1 MRKNLFAKFVSFS
14 LIVLLSNFL
23 VLAQRK
29 KPVQTAKAKQII
41 FAVLNGGTTLE
52 PIAYIEKGKLTGAV
66 NGSDEPNILAAFNK
80 TYYKPKGT
88 YNMIFGGVSAG
99 NVTIK
104 SSDPKSD
111 CAKNM
116 ATISATSSKAKLKGN
131 VMALATNAV
140 AAKSGSGVRRLPTAA
155 ERKEIETLVREEF
168 VKNNVSGNATGNL
181 KYQNLTALDVD
192 GDGKAE
198 MVGSFWVEPSND
210 ERNLLFFIAE
220 KKASGKYALDYSDFS
235 TVKKDEVM
243 SGDLKDLEGG
253 TYHELLLDT
262 FDYDG
267 DGVSEIFTYT
277 PSFEGAGFSSYKR
290 EKGKWTRSFEY
301 SNYHCAF

>member
-1 MRKNLFAKFVSFS
+1 MKKNLFAKFVSFS
-14 LIVLLSNFL
+14 LIVLLSSFP
-23 VLAQRK
+23 VLAQKK

-41 FAVLNGGTTLE
+41 FAVLNDGTTLE
-52 PIAYIEKGKLTGAV
+52 PIAYIEKGKLTATV
-66 NGSDEPNILAAFNK
+66 NGSDEPNIIAAFSK

-88 YNMIFGGVSAG
+88 YGLVFGGVSAG
-99 NVTIK
+99 NVSVK

-116 ATISATSSKAKLKGN
+116 ATITATSAKAKLKGN
-131 VMALATNAV
+131 VMALATNATT
-140 AAKSGSGVRRLPTAA
+140 KSGAGVRRLPTAA

-168 VKNNVSGNATGNL
+168 VRNNVPGNATNDL

-198 MVGSFWVEPSND
+198 MVGSFWAEPSNN
-210 ERNLLFFIAE
+210 ERNLLFFIAD
-220 KKASGKYALDYSDFS
+220 KKANGKYALEYKDFR
-235 TVKKDEVM
+235 TVKKDEIM

-253 TYHELLLDT
+253 TLHELLLDT

-277 PSFEGAGFSSYKR
+277 PSFEGAGFASYKR
-290 EKGKWTRSFEY
+290 EKGKWTRSYEY

>member
-1 MRKNLFAKFVSFS
+1 MKKNLFAKFVSFS
-14 LIVLLSNFL
+14 MIVLLSNFL

-29 KPVQTAKAKQII
+29 KPAQTAKARQII
-41 FAVLNGGTTLE
+41 FAVLNDGTMLE
-52 PIAYIEKGKLTGAV
+52 PIAYIEKGKLTATV

-88 YNMIFGGVSAG
+88 YNLVFAGVNSG

-104 SSDPKSD
+104 SSDPNSD

-116 ATISATSSKAKLKGN
+116 ATVNATSAKAKLKGN
-131 VMALATNAV
+131 VMALATNAT
-140 AAKSGSGVRRLPTAA
+140 AKSGAGVRRLPTAA

-168 VKNNVSGNATGNL
+168 VKNNVSGKATNDL

-198 MVGSFWVEPSND
+198 MVGTFWVEPSND
-210 ERNLLFFIAE
+210 ERNLLFFIAD
-220 KKASGKYALDYSDFS
+220 KKANGKYAFGYSEFR

-243 SGDLKDLEGG
+243 SGDLKDLDGG
-253 TYHELLLDT
+253 VYHERLLDS
-262 FDYDG
+262 FDYDA
-267 DGVSEIFTYT
+267 DGTNEIFTYT
-277 PSFEGAGFSSYKR
+277 QSFEGAGFSSYKR
-290 EKGKWTRSFEY
+290 EKGKWTRSYEY
-301 SNYHCAF
+301 SNYHCGY